1 MTEQKNLPSMGLIA
15 KALRKYSGRGKLVL
29 IGPVRIWFDQNSGR
43 DMFGLVAITHDA
55 THHECCFETMIYF
68 GSVAAEPPQWLA
80 DAVDGVLL
88 VKQGNEITASE
99 ADKLRADLIGHCRTH
114 FKRVRV
120 FGTERELAD
129 AMVEFFPGEK
139 STRLHAAIHA
149 DANSV

>member
-1 MTEQKNLPSMGLIA
+1 MPSMASYSSSRETRSPRA
-15 KALRKYSGRGKLVL
+15 K
-29 IGPVRIWFDQNSGR
+29 P
-43 DMFGLVAITHDA
+43 T
-55 THHECCFETMIYF
+55 
-68 GSVAAEPPQWLA
+68 
-80 DAVDGVLL
+80 
-88 VKQGNEITASE
+88 
-99 ADKLRADLIGHCRTH
+99 KLRADLIGHCRTH